1 VDAEIAP
8 ARVLRMDCRPIDAE
22 TSGGTG
28 TSSASRHGVDETPKH
43 PFATFLN
50 PSSIAVIG
58 ASNVRGKLGQIV
70 FENLRELGY
79 AGELYP
85 VNQRGGEVQG
95 RPAHTLVSEIGRP
108 IDLAVIAVPAAAVPD
123 VLRDCGVAGVK
134 AAVVLS
140 AGFREHGKEGEQL
153 EREVVRIARENHI
166 RLLGP
171 NCLGLVRPTAGL
183 HAIFG
188 RTRARPGRLAL
199 VSQSGAV
206 CTALLDWA
214 EERGIGF
221 SAVVST
227 GAAADIGVGD
237 VLDFLALDPQTE
249 AILAYLEGVDHP
261 RRFMSGL
268 RAAARMKPV
277 VVLKAGRRPEGSR
290 AAVSHTGALVG
301 DDAVF
306 DSALRRAGALRA
318 RDLEELFSA
327 AELLA
332 RRRRRAGDR
341 LAIVTNAGGL
351 GVVAA
356 DHAADLG
363 LRIGPLSDATLRALD
378 SALPAHWSHGNPV
391 DVLGDA
397 SPRRYAAALS
407 AVLADPAVDGVIA
420 LLSPQTMT
428 DPTTV
433 AAEVIRATAASDKLV
448 LTCFLG
454 GAQMRAAQ
462 ALLAERGVPHFAS
475 PEDAVEAFAQL
486 VKFERNQQLLLQVPE
501 PLSDPTPPGI
511 AAARAIVQAALAEG
525 RTSLSLDEGKAL
537 LQAFRL
543 PTPPSLPARTADEA
557 VDAAQ
562 AFGGPVA
569 LKIDSQDISH
579 KSDVDGVQLGLSN
592 PADVRH
598 AFGLMMDAA
607 ARLRPDA
614 RIRGVT
620 VEPMHDRRAARELL
634 VGVTHDEAFG
644 PALAFGAGGTLVEL
658 IADQAV
664 ALPPLNRLLARDLLE
679 RTRVRKLLGAFRG
692 MPPVDLDAV
701 ERVLLRISELV
712 CEVPEVQ
719 ELDIN
724 PLLAD
729 PEGAL
734 AVDVRVVLA
743 PQPPSPERY
752 AHMAIQPYPSRLART
767 VELRDGSSVLLR
779 PIRPEDARIEQR
791 FVRRLSFESRYF
803 RFHHGLSELTPEML
817 VRFTQIDYD
826 REMAFIA
833 VHSGEQGED
842 EVGVARYLI
851 DAEGRTCEFALVVA
865 DEFQG
870 RGIGSALM
878 KALIETARDRGLSAM
893 TGEVLTENRN
903 MLELVRELGFSVERH
918 SEDAKLRV
926 ARLEL

>member
-1 VDAEIAP
+1 
-8 ARVLRMDCRPIDAE
+8 
-22 TSGGTG
+22 
-28 TSSASRHGVDETPKH
+28 VDETPRH

-50 PSSIAVIG
+50 PSSVAVIG
-58 ASNVRGKLGQIV
+58 ASDRRGKLGQIV
-70 FENLRELGY
+70 FENLREVY
-79 AGELYP
+79 RGELYP

-95 RPAHTLVSEIGRP
+95 RPSHARVSEIGRP
-108 IDLAVIAVPAAAVPD
+108 IDLAVIAVPAASVPD

-140 AGFREHGKEGEQL
+140 AGFREHGKAGEQL

-171 NCLGLVRPTAGL
+171 NCLGLLRPTAGL

-227 GAAADIGVGD
+227 GAAADIGIGD
-237 VLDFLALDPQTE
+237 VLDFLALDRQTE
-249 AILAYLEGVDHP
+249 AILVYVEGVDHP

-277 VVLKAGRRPEGSR
+277 IVLKAGRRPEGRR
-290 AAVSHTGALVG
+290 AAASHTGALVG
-301 DDAVF
+301 NDAVF
-306 DSALRRAGALRA
+306 DSALKRAGALRA
-318 RDLEELFSA
+318 HDLEELFSA

-332 RRRRRAGDR
+332 RSRRGAGDR
-341 LAIVTNAGGL
+341 LAIMTNAGGL

-363 LRIGPLSDATLRALD
+363 LCLAPLSDATLKALD
-378 SALPAHWSHGNPV
+378 SMLPAHWSHANPV

-407 AVLADPAVDGVIA
+407 AVLADPGVDGLIA

-428 DPTTV
+428 DPTSV
-433 AAEVIRATAASDKLV
+433 AAEVVRAAGASKKLV

-454 GAQMRAAQ
+454 GAQMKVAQ

-475 PEDAVEAFAQL
+475 PEDAVEAFAQH
-486 VKFERNQQLLLQVPE
+486 VNFARNQRLLLQVPE
-501 PLSDPTPPGI
+501 PLSDPAPPDLPAG
-511 AAARAIVQAALAEG
+511 RAIVRAALAEG
-525 RTSLSLDEGKAL
+525 RTSLSLHEGKAL
-537 LQAFRL
+537 LRAFKIS
-543 PTPPSLPARTADEA
+543 TTPSLPARTADEA
-557 VDAAQ
+557 ADAAQ
-562 AFGGPVA
+562 ALAGPVA
-569 LKIDSQDISH
+569 MKIDSPDIPH
-579 KSDVDGVQLGLSN
+579 KSDVEGVQLGLSHA
-592 PADVRH
+592 ADVRR
-598 AFGLMMDAA
+598 AFESMTSTA
-607 ARLRPDA
+607 ARLRPGA
-614 RIRGVT
+614 RIHGVT
-620 VEPMHDRRAARELL
+620 VEPMHARPAGRELL
-634 VGVTHDEAFG
+634 VGVTRDEVFG

-664 ALPPLNRLLARDLLE
+664 ALPPLNRMLARDLLE
-679 RTRVRKLLGAFRG
+679 RTRARKLLGPFRG
-692 MPPVDLDAV
+692 MPPADLDAI

-712 CEVPEVQ
+712 CELPEVQ

-724 PLLAD
+724 PLIAD
-729 PEGAL
+729 PDGAV
-734 AVDVRVVLA
+734 AVDVRVIVA
-743 PQPPSPERY
+743 AQPPSPDRY

-767 VELRDGSSVLLR
+767 VELRDGSSILLR

-833 VHSGEQGED
+833 VLSGEQGED
-842 EVGVARYLI
+842 EVGVARYVI
-851 DAEGRTCEFALVVA
+851 EPEGRSCEFALVVA
-865 DEFQG
+865 DELQG
-870 RGIGSALM
+870 KGIGSALM
-878 KALIETARDRGLSAM
+878 QALIETARERGLDAM
-893 TGEVLTENRN
+893 TGEVLSGNRN
-903 MLELVRELGFSVERH
+903 MLDLVANLGFRIDPHPS
-918 SEDAKLRV
+918 DPKLRV
-926 ARLEL
+926 VTLRL